1 MPGLHAEGFGVR
13 AAAALAAGCLMIGGA
28 AMAQT
33 RPASNA
39 GAAPRPRMGGRF
51 RPVSGLDP
59 ASVERG
65 QTIYESHCAFC
76 HGANAKGGESGPDLI
91 RSVTVLDD
99 EKGDK
104 IGAVVLNG
112 RPDKGMPK
120 FPLAQAQIVDIA
132 TFLHQRVFD
141 AAQRSTYQVHNIV
154 TGNAQAGEAYFQ
166 GAGHCASCH
175 SVTGDLKGIGA
186 KYDPATLESRFLMP
200 RVGGFEA
207 MMSGRPPDPRT
218 ESQVTVT
225 LPDGKSFHGRLDSI
239 DDFNVSLT
247 TADGEYHSFPRDGD
261 QPKVIVEDPL
271 QAHLD
276 MLTRYTDTDIRNLT
290 AYLVTLK

>member
-1 MPGLHAEGFGVR
+1 M
-13 AAAALAAGCLMIGGA
+13 AAGAMWGQAPA
-28 AMAQT
+28 A
-33 RPASNA
+33 RPAPRA
-39 GAAPRPRMGGRF
+39 GMRF
-51 RPVSGLDP
+51 RPVSGLD
-59 ASVERG
+59 AAAVERG
-65 QTIYESHCAFC
+65 RTVYESHCAFC

-120 FPLAQAQIVDIA
+120 FPLPPAQIADIA
-132 TFLHQRVFD
+132 AFLHQKVFD

-154 TGNAQAGEAYFQ
+154 TGDAKAGEAYFN
-166 GAGHCASCH
+166 GAGKCASCH
-175 SVTGDLKGIGA
+175 SPAGDLRGIAA
-186 KYDPATLESRFLMP
+186 KYDPPTLESRFLMP

-207 MMSGRPPDPRT
+207 MMSGQGPDPRT
-218 ESQVTVT
+218 QTKVTVT
-225 LPDGKSFHGRLDSI
+225 LESGQKFTGRLDSI

-247 TADGEYHSFPRDGD
+247 TAEGEYHSFARDGD
-261 QPKVIVEDPL
+261 RPKVLVEDPL
-271 QAHLD
+271 QTHLD
-276 MLTRYTDTDIRNLT
+276 MLTRYTDTEIRNLT